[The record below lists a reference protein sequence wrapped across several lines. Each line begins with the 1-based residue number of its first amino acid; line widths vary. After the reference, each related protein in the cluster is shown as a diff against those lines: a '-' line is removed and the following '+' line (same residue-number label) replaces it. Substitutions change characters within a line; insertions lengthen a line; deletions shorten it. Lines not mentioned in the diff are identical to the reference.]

1 MALKETKAGP
11 RSSGTPVIVYNRNN
25 LDFLSK
31 LPPQILTELSKNVQC
46 NLYIP
51 DTVQTGILSIP

>member
-11 RSSGTPVIVYNRNN
+11 RSSVTPVLAYNRNN

-31 LPPQILTELSKNVQC
+31 LPPQILTELSKNV
-46 NLYIP
+46 
-51 DTVQTGILSIP
+51 